1 MFLGYLTIFQYDE
14 HWAGSLPPSFPSLME
29 GILKVLLGKTIVVIE
44 TMKPNFNLKNPNA
57 NIFKG
62 TGFNLVR
69 RGCQDEDIIGS
80 LKYVFNVVD
89 SVGQIPMFWRSPKMR
104 RKWS

>member
-1 MFLGYLTIFQYDE
+1 
-14 HWAGSLPPSFPSLME
+14 
-29 GILKVLLGKTIVVIE
+29 
-44 TMKPNFNLKNPNA
+44 MKPNFNLKNPNA

-62 TGFNLVR
+62 TDFNLVR

-89 SVGQIPMFWRSPKMR
+89 SVGQIPMF
-104 RKWS
+104 

>member
-1 MFLGYLTIFQYDE
+1 
-14 HWAGSLPPSFPSLME
+14 ME
-29 GILKVLLGKTIVVIE
+29 GILKVLLGKIIVVIE
-44 TMKPNFNLKNPNA
+44 TMKLNFNLKNPNA
-57 NIFKG
+57 NISKG

-89 SVGQIPMFWRSPKMR
+89 SVGQIPMF
-104 RKWS
+104 

>member
-1 MFLGYLTIFQYDE
+1 
-14 HWAGSLPPSFPSLME
+14 ME
-29 GILKVLLGKTIVVIE
+29 GILKVLLGKTIVVNE

-89 SVGQIPMFWRSPKMR
+89 SVGQIPCFEDRQKWGASEAKTCLVICVCSPE
-104 RKWS
+104 

>member
-1 MFLGYLTIFQYDE
+1 
-14 HWAGSLPPSFPSLME
+14 
-29 GILKVLLGKTIVVIE
+29 
-44 TMKPNFNLKNPNA
+44 MKPNFNLKNPNA

-69 RGCQDEDIIGS
+69 RGCQDEGIGS

-89 SVGQIPMFWRSPKMR
+89 SVGQIPMF
-104 RKWS
+104 